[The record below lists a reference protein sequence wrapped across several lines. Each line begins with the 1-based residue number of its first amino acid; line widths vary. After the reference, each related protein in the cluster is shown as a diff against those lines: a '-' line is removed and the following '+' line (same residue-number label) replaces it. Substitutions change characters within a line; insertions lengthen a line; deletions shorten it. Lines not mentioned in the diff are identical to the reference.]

1 MNVARPPTNIRVLPP
16 GYRDGRLHLD
26 DERLRVLQTDFDVA
40 SYTRNARGPISISGD
55 VDLAPAAR
63 RDLGYLWRVEHEAL
77 GDLRTMLSSW
87 TGNEARIT
95 AFLGTW
101 AYERYWNA
109 RALSD
114 LLTADGSPAPRPLP
128 RRGLR
133 ARLIGA
139 YVEYVLPGVSAVG
152 GIVLGE
158 PITAGHMARM
168 AVHEG
173 ALQVAYRALLPRL
186 DGAAH
191 DAVAAVIERRE
202 SFVDFF
208 RQEAAARVRRSPAER
223 LSAAI
228 AVGPHFVPMRP
239 DGVPD
244 PGEAETFGALFSSP
258 EARSALVE
266 SDRAIASL
274 LPGRPLPSVRAVRRS
289 LRRPLI
295 PRLSRSPHH
304 GI

>member
-1 MNVARPPTNIRVLPP
+1 MLPP
-16 GYRDGRLHLD
+16 GYRNGRLHLD
-26 DERLRVLQTDFDVA
+26 DDKLRVLETDFDVA
-40 SYTRNARGPISISGD
+40 AYTRNARGPISVDGD
-55 VDLAPAAR
+55 VTLAPDAR
-63 RDLGYLWRVEHEAL
+63 RDVGYLWRVEHEAL
-77 GDLRTMLSSW
+77 GDLRKMLSSW
-87 TGNEARIT
+87 TSNEARIT

-109 RALSD
+109 RALRD

-128 RRGLR
+128 RRGLH
-133 ARLIGA
+133 ARLVGA
-139 YVEYVLPGVSAVG
+139 YVEYLLPGVSAIG
-152 GIVLGE
+152 GIVVGE
-158 PITAGHMARM
+158 PVTAGHMARM

-173 ALQVAYRALLPRL
+173 GLQVAYRALLPRL

-191 DAVAAVIERRE
+191 DVVADVIERRE

-228 AVGPHFVPMRP
+228 AVGPQFVPMRP

-244 PGEAETFGALFSSP
+244 PGEAETFGALFSSR

-274 LPGRPLPSVRAVRRS
+274 LPGRPLPSVRAVRRR

-295 PRLSRSPHH
+295 HRLTRSPHH